1 MEWDI
6 YKIEFEK
13 KASEKIEWLEAE
25 LSKIR
30 TGKVSSSILEDVFVD
45 YFGTNSKIIEVANI
59 KSVDARQLVVKP
71 YDSSILN
78 DINRAITK
86 ANIGVNPIVDADSL
100 RLNFP
105 AQTEENRK
113 ALVKKTKEY
122 SEQTKIGIRNIRK
135 DIHSKIN
142 KDTELTKD
150 NLKYYVETLDK
161 IVKSKNTEIDKII
174 EKKEKELM
182 TI

>member
-1 MEWDI
+1 MEWDV

-13 KASEKIEWLEAE
+13 KSNEKIEWLYNE
-25 LSKIR
+25 LNKIR
-30 TGKVSSSILEDVFVD
+30 TGKVSSSILDDIYIE
-45 YFGTNSKIIEVANI
+45 YFGTKSRIIEVANI
-59 KSVDARQLVVKP
+59 RSIDSRQLLIKP
-71 YDSSILN
+71 YDPSILN
-78 DINRAITK
+78 DINKAITK
-86 ANIGVNPIVDADSL
+86 SNIGVNPIVDADSL

-122 SEQTKIGIRNIRK
+122 SEQAKIGVRNIRK
-135 DIHSKIN
+135 DIHNKIN

-150 NLKYYVETLDK
+150 NLVYYVELLDK
-161 IVKSKNTEIDKII
+161 IVKNKNAEIDKII

>member
-1 MEWDI
+1 MEWDV

-13 KASEKIEWLEAE
+13 KSNEKIEWLENE

-30 TGKVSSSILEDVFVD
+30 TGKVSSSILDDIYVD
-45 YFGTNSKIIEVANI
+45 YFGTKSKIIEVANI
-59 KSVDARQLVVKP
+59 KSVDSRQLLIKP
-71 YDSSILN
+71 YDPSILN
-78 DINRAITK
+78 DINKAISK
-86 ANIGVNPIVDADSL
+86 SNIGVNPVVDSDSL
-100 RLNFP
+100 RLSFP
-105 AQTEENRK
+105 PQTEENRK

-122 SEQTKIGIRNIRK
+122 SEQAKIGVRNIRK
-135 DIHSKIN
+135 DIHNKIN

-150 NLKYYVETLDK
+150 NLVYYVDSLDK
-161 IVKSKNTEIDKII
+161 IVKNKNTEIDKII

>member
-30 TGKVSSSILEDVFVD
+30 TDKVSSSILEDVFVD

-59 KSVDARQLVVKP
+59 KSVVARQLVVTP
-71 YDSSILN
+71 YDPSILN

-100 RLNFP
+100 RLTF
-105 AQTEENRK
+105 
-113 ALVKKTKEY
+113 L
-122 SEQTKIGIRNIRK
+122 
-135 DIHSKIN
+135 
-142 KDTELTKD
+142 
-150 NLKYYVETLDK
+150 LKLK
-161 IVKSKNTEIDKII
+161 RI
-174 EKKEKELM
+174 EKH
-182 TI
+182 